1 MAASP
6 EYSLVTGAASG
17 IGEATVRELLAPE
30 QTFVGMDLNAE
41 PLTGIAC
48 EFKDRFIPIAADA
61 TSEDDVVR
69 AFREA
74 QQCDRF
80 KSAFDVVGAARVAPL
95 VDHSLEDWTFTT
107 ALIRR
112 VRACARKHGSWKT
125 AAPRS

>member
-17 IGEATVRELLAPE
+17 IGEAIVRELLASG

-41 PLTGIAC
+41 PLTGMVS

-74 QQCDRF
+74 QQCDRL
-80 KSAFDVVGAARVAPL
+80 KSAFDVVSGARVAPL

-112 VRACARKHGSWKT
+112 FRACARKHGSWKT
-125 AAPRS
+125 